1 MLVICPASESS
12 VFSSLT
18 APARPADLTEAAA
31 DAVAIEDGRDME
43 EDLVHKP

>member
-18 APARPADLTEAAA
+18 APARPADLTEAA